1 MVSIFFL
8 LVLGGMESNVNAQKP
23 AETSTVNHPN
33 IDTGNLLPAPQS
45 SPSPMQ
51 RLDSSQS
58 LAHLPPD
65 TAFMIHERTGS
76 DLLDITP
83 ISTADEWTRSHG
95 SLPHHLRL
103 HTCETMQMTGKRPSL
118 ITKLFRSKST
128 NNALLQHSN
137 NDDDFVHTLR
147 TSDNNSISI
156 SIGDETR
163 DINRSNTIL
172 YRSPTLDASNYPNQI
187 DDDDDSYDQDLDDT
201 GLQSGRSAM
210 NRTNHGLTSTRH
222 TLSPSTTTTTMTNS
236 SNTTRRPSR
245 FSFISRRTT
254 RLRSVLSRP
263 PSYKRYDNPEQEEQ
277 QARDIAA
284 LRRLEQYYEN
294 ERNTGLLHQ
303 LLWAEEGEKVPVKQ
317 VLLSCIADQFTGF
330 YMAFWIII
338 FVFLGAVSVFVPGL
352 PQAAKALWIP
362 LALYCIGVLVFFSY
376 HRRHAT
382 KIYELEQQIGRARRR
397 RLNELLSNMELPSDH
412 YFVIEDRST
421 SHAHPV
427 VTLLPPPPNY
437 APMTRPTMTGAT
449 SSPPQYNT
457 EDRFLS
463 PQLPPQQQ
471 QLASSS
477 PTNSS
482 VPMLAVSPSISHH
495 PRSPPPQ
502 QQQQEHGQERDI
514 DQQDDSTHMWQVSQA
529 EETMELERSS
539 HPLHRP

>member
-1 MVSIFFL
+1 MLHTTKCVGYSPWL
-8 LVLGGMESNVNAQKP
+8 NCAQKL
-23 AETSTVNHPN
+23 AETSPTIFPN
-33 IDTGNLLPAPQS
+33 TDTGNLLPSPQS
-45 SPSPMQ
+45 SPSLMQ

-65 TAFMIHERTGS
+65 TAFMIQERSGS

-83 ISTADEWTRSHG
+83 LSTADEWTRSHG

-103 HTCETMQMTGKRPSL
+103 HTCETMQITGKRPSFM
-118 ITKLFRSKST
+118 TKLFRSRST
-128 NNALLQHSN
+128 NTTIPQHNS
-137 NDDDFVHTLR
+137 NDDDLIHTLR
-147 TSDNNSISI
+147 TSDNNSISV
-156 SIGDETR
+156 SMGDETS

-187 DDDDDSYDQDLDDT
+187 DNGENQDLEDT

-210 NRTNHGLTSTRH
+210 NQSNNGLVSARQS
-222 TLSPSTTTTTMTNS
+222 LSPSRTTTTMTNS
-236 SNTTRRPSR
+236 SNPTHRPSR
-245 FSFISRRTT
+245 FSFVSRRTT

-303 LLWAEEGEKVPVKQ
+303 LIWAEE
-317 VLLSCIADQFTGF
+317 
-330 YMAFWIII
+330 
-338 FVFLGAVSVFVPGL
+338 GL

-362 LALYCIGVLVFFSY
+362 LALYCVGVLVFFGY
-376 HRRHAT
+376 HRRRAT
-382 KIYELEQQIGRARRR
+382 KIHELEQQIGRARRR

-427 VTLLPPPPNY
+427 VTLLPPPPDY
-437 APMTRPTMTGAT
+437 APMTRPTMTGSIST
-449 SSPPQYNT
+449 PPQYNT
-457 EDRFLS
+457 EDRNLS
-463 PQLPPQQQ
+463 PRLQPQQQQQQQQ

-482 VPMLAVSPSISHH
+482 VPMLEVSPSISYH
-495 PRSPPPQ
+495 PCSPPHQ
-502 QQQQEHGQERDI
+502 QQQQQQQQQMRRGQEQDT
-514 DQQDDSTHMWQVSQA
+514 DEQDDSMHMWQVSQA
-529 EETMELERSS
+529 EETMELERAS
-539 HPLHRP
+539 HSLYRPL